1 MWEAVVFTVVAS
13 AGNNI
18 GKVLQKQGTKG
29 LPQLSLKLKVIRA
42 YLISRTWITGVA
54 VDILGGLLMLK
65 AVSQAPVSVV
75 QPVSGVG
82 LAVLAVFSHF
92 YLRESMQTLDWVAVA
107 MAAAGTIGVG
117 ITGEEQKN
125 VEVSLTRL
133 LLFLLCLLLFFVIL
147 HVWTSSGKQ
156 RRKTHDDPGS
166 PVSSMSGGHVEV
178 MEEIA
183 AGLQAGAFFGL
194 SAVVCKLGFLLAE
207 QDVSTLCIPA
217 GLVGS
222 VGCSTAG
229 FFCQTKGLKDGRA
242 VVVSTCAAVASIVT
256 GVLVGFLALG
266 ESLPVSPPARI
277 LLCLGWVLI
286 VAGIILLLTSEKLG
300 RMLPRSMRRLIRTKS
315 SVPSRSAYAR
325 SGTATMPVV
334 NPQMK
339 SPPKYRS

>member
-29 LPQLSLKLKVIRA
+29 LPKLSLKLKVIRA
-42 YLISRTWITGVA
+42 YLLSRTWVTGVT

-65 AVSQAPVSVV
+65 AVSQAPVSIV

-82 LAVLAVFSHF
+82 LGVLAVFSHF
-92 YLRESMQTLDWVAVA
+92 YLRESMQTLDWLAVF
-107 MAAAGTIGVG
+107 MAALGTIGVG

-125 VEVSLTRL
+125 VEVSLSRL

-147 HVWTSSGKQ
+147 NIWTQSGKQ
-156 RRKTHDDPGS
+156 RRKSHEDPSS
-166 PVSSMSGGHVEV
+166 PISGLSAGHVDV
-178 MEEIA
+178 MEEIT
-183 AGLQAGAFFGL
+183 AGLQAGALFGL
-194 SAVVCKLGFLLAE
+194 SAVLCKLGFLLAE
-207 QDVSTLCIPA
+207 KDISALCIPA

-222 VGCSTAG
+222 VICSTAG
-229 FFCQTKGLKDGRA
+229 FFYQTKNLKDGRA

-266 ESLPVSPPARI
+266 ESLPVSPVARI
-277 LLCLGWVLI
+277 FLCFGWVLLI
-286 VAGIILLLTSEKLG
+286 AGIILLLVSDKLG
-300 RMLPRSMRRLIRTKS
+300 RMLPRPVRRLIKMKS
-315 SVPSRSAYAR
+315 SIPSRSPYAR
-325 SGTATMPVV
+325 SGSATIQVV
-334 NPQMK
+334 NPQLI